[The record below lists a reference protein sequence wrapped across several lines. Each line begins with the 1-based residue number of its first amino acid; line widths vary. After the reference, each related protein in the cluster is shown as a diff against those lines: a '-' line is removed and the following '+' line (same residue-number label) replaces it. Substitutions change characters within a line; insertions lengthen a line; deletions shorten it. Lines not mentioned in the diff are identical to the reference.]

1 MVVAQLVE
9 RSLPIPEVQGSN
21 PVIGKNLNWTMFTVN
36 CFKKTKIKKKRPGMA
51 HLKNILQGKI
61 EDFESW
67 SKNWRRARWSLDHHH
82 SPIIGKVLQSQQLNS
97 GRWLSLSCK
106 TSFILM
112 RCSPMKI
119 LLPAAEIEKLFL
131 HRMYTFKDFVAYFV
145 CIWFRLLSVFW
156 SQNQWPWWPICQIVL
171 RVYVPTQ
178 FNTRVSTCSLKYVW
192 SRTEFEQNH
201 WAVKNR

>member
-1 MVVAQLVE
+1 
-9 RSLPIPEVQGSN
+9 
-21 PVIGKNLNWTMFTVN
+21 
-36 CFKKTKIKKKRPGMA
+36 MA
-51 HLKNILQGKI
+51 HLKKHFTG
-61 EDFESW
+61 
-67 SKNWRRARWSLDHHH
+67 KNWRLRILIEKLKASTLISRPPPQPYYW
-82 SPIIGKVLQSQQLNS
+82 QSQQLNS
-97 GRWLSLSCK
+97 MRWLSLSCK

-119 LLPAAEIEKLFL
+119 LLPGAEIEKLFL